1 MSHLYQYFTTL
12 IGSSI
17 QLLLFTAYIFISNQ
31 SEVIYIIAGGVLLYP
46 FIRQL
51 IKLGRQSSHVAFV
64 ENQEVSDEVE
74 KIIENLFLIKILK
87 KVDKEIGRY
96 GSYLRNYS
104 LHKYKSEIW
113 YFELIITSFYK
124 PFVLAVS
131 LLF

>member
-1 MSHLYQYFTTL
+1 M
-12 IGSSI
+12 
-17 QLLLFTAYIFISNQ
+17 
-31 SEVIYIIAGGVLLYP
+31 LYP

-96 GSYLRNYS
+96 GSYLRNYYTAQVANQKYGTLNS
-104 LHKYKSEIW
+104 LLPVSIS
-113 YFELIITSFYK
+113 T
-124 PFVLAVS
+124 FVLAVS